1 MNTIPPV
8 KRVTMRDVED
18 SISHCYYVTG
28 HEAVSR
34 YYYVGT
40 DYQESLKTLTLCI
53 LVLNN
58 GYTVVGKSAYVDPNM
73 FDALKGR
80 ELAFEDAVSQVYPL
94 LAFLM
99 KTDMYHED
107 LDGEMMM
114 ALAEVFSA
122 GSV

>member
-1 MNTIPPV
+1 MNTISPV
-8 KRVTMRDVED
+8 KKVTARDVED
-18 SISHCYYVTG
+18 SINHCYYVTG

-40 DYQESLKTLTLCI
+40 SDQESLKTLTLCI

-58 GYTVVGKSAYVDPNM
+58 GYTVVGKSACVDPNV

-94 LAFLM
+94 LAFVM
-99 KTDMYHED
+99 KTDMYHEE

-114 ALAEVFSA
+114 ALEEVINA
-122 GSV
+122 GRV